1 MTPCSGRPEET
12 AMKSH
17 ILTITLNPTV
27 DFCTTVAAIVPGP
40 KLRCTDPQID
50 PGGGGINVAR
60 AVKLLGG
67 QATAL
72 VAIGGATGAHLLQL
86 LALEGVPTVAF
97 QGPGE
102 TRQSMSVID
111 QNNRATSTASS
122 CPDRSGRKHDVPRA
136 LNSVDQATGEDT
148 LVVLSGSQPPG
159 RGQGLSVD
167 SGRPRGRPAGADD
180 RGYLRSG
187 AEPSGG
193 SAARGAA
200 CAPDGRARGRGPG
213 GRPLRTREDTA
224 EFAQSLV
231 KRGVAKTI
239 IVARGADGSVLATAD
254 GAWHSVN
261 PPVDVVSK
269 VGAGDSFVGA
279 FTLALAGAE
288 PIEDCLRWGVAA
300 ASAAVMSDATRL
312 CDRKT
317 TEELLASA
325 RSRGFDASAASARP
339 GLQAQAV
346 AAALNAMRDQTLP
359 SRPEFDLPLHHREPF
374 QPIAR

>member
-1 MTPCSGRPEET
+1 
-12 AMKSH
+12 MKSH

-27 DFCTTVAAIVPGP
+27 DFCTTSPEIMPGS
-40 KLRCTDPQID
+40 KLRCTEPQID

-111 QNNRATSTASS
+111 QQNGDQFRFVMPGPVWTDS
-122 CPDRSGRKHDVPRA
+122 DVPRA
-136 LNSVDQATGEDT
+136 LASVDQATGEDT

-159 RGQGLSVD
+159 VAKDFPTILSDHVGDRKARLIVD
-167 SGRPRGRPAGADD
+167 TSGPALFHLVEEPRAALHVLRMDGPEGEELSGRPLA
-180 RGYLRSG
+180 
-187 AEPSGG
+187 
-193 SAARGAA
+193 
-200 CAPDGRARGRGPG
+200 
-213 GRPLRTREDTA
+213 TREATA
-224 EFAQSLV
+224 DFASSLV
-231 KRGVAKTI
+231 ERGVAKI
-239 IVARGADGSVLATAD
+239 VIVARGPDGSVLASAD
-254 GAWHSVN
+254 GRWHAVN
-261 PPVDVVSK
+261 PPVEVVST

-288 PIEDCLRWGVAA
+288 PVDQCLRWGVAA

-317 TEELLASA
+317 TETLLEEVI
-325 RSRGFDASAASARP
+325 
-339 GLQAQAV
+339 L
-346 AAALNAMRDQTLP
+346 T
-359 SRPEFDLPLHHREPF
+359 E
-374 QPIAR
+374 I